1 MFTIAS
7 AAGGIVGSFG
17 WDYDE
22 ALTFATDVAR
32 GRGVQTGTEEGG
44 QAPHVEI
51 DEQTWRTIWEDAAV
65 ASETTQY

>member
-1 MFTIAS
+1 MFTIGGAAS
-7 AAGGIVGSFG
+7 DIVGWFG
-17 WDYDE
+17 WDYDQ

-32 GRGVQTGTEEGG
+32 DRGVQTGTEVGG

-51 DEQTWRTIWEDAAV
+51 DGDTWRTIWEEAAV